1 MKKLRC
7 SSLPAF
13 MTCASSDLEPTTGK
27 EVEES
32 HELARVGDAVHAAL
46 AIGIVNIVEDEY
58 CDGEW
63 IPTICE
69 INRVEE
75 KDIWPLYKRGL
86 KAFRTI
92 CAELLG
98 EEPKEV
104 GTELASSEE
113 IGGEILLTG
122 TVDLVTQPIG
132 LDWKSGYRIYEPKWQ
147 LNGYKRLH
155 CFEYGVIVW
164 LRDDVIDVYR
174 DLLEAPDFDDAL
186 MEQLRKIG
194 QEEVF
199 GEHCFGCKRQ
209 HECETYRW
217 QMRNTTMAMDIVR
230 DGSSDLDAHA
240 LAKMK
245 PRVAL
250 LEQAI
255 EKYKRLL
262 KWSIAS
268 AGPQPVG
275 DGKELAIIE
284 KSRTEIDPAKG
295 SKIIQ
300 KYIGKPK
307 FLKVLSLTKGAL
319 EEAVKDSAEQ
329 GQKAKKWRQCM
340 QDLEAEGAVSKN
352 PYSEMRVRR
361 IVK

>member
-1 MKKLRC
+1 
-7 SSLPAF
+7 

-46 AIGIVNIVEDEY
+46 AMWAPVAFKKMSQPGSDMESLA
-58 CDGEW
+58 G
-63 IPTICE
+63 ICE
-69 INRVEE
+69 INRVTE
-75 KDIWPLYKRGL
+75 KEVWPLYARGM

-122 TVDLVTQPIG
+122 TCDLVTQPLG

-155 CFEYGVIVW
+155 GFEVGVIAW

-174 DLLEAPDFDDAL
+174 DLLEAPEFDDAL

-194 QEEVF
+194 KEEVF
-199 GEHCFGCKRQ
+199 GEHCFGCKRH
-209 HECETYRW
+209 HECETYRTW
-217 QMRNTTMAMDIVR
+217 IGSTTSIILDTGRMDLMEYSLKSLV
-230 DGSSDLDAHA
+230 SL
-240 LAKMK
+240 K
-245 PRVAL
+245 PRVT
-250 LEQAI
+250 
-255 EKYKRLL
+255 LL
-262 KWSIAS
+262 KGAIDKYEQLLKRAIA
-268 AGPQPVG
+268 ANGPQPVG

-284 KSRTEIDPAKG
+284 KSRTD
-295 SKIIQ
+295 
-300 KYIGKPK
+300 
-307 FLKVLSLTKGAL
+307 
-319 EEAVKDSAEQ
+319 
-329 GQKAKKWRQCM
+329 
-340 QDLEAEGAVSKN
+340 
-352 PYSEMRVRR
+352 
-361 IVK
+361 

>member
-1 MKKLRC
+1 MAPR
-7 SSLPAF
+7 
-13 MTCASSDLEPTTGK
+13 TGK
-27 EVEES
+27 AVEES
-32 HELARVGDAVHAAL
+32 HELQRVGDAVHAAL
-46 AIGIVNIVEDEY
+46 AVACRKNGEIENNLDSHPNIEM
-58 CDGEW
+58 
-63 IPTICE
+63 ICE
-69 INRVEE
+69 INRVKE
-75 KDIWPLYKRGL
+75 KEVRPLYKRGL

-122 TVDLVTQPIG
+122 TVDLVTQPLG

-186 MEQLRKIG
+186 MEQLRRIG
-194 QEEVF
+194 REEVF
-199 GEHCFGCKRQ
+199 GEHCFGCQRQ

-217 QMRNTTMAMDIVR
+217 QMRNTTMAMDMVR
-230 DGSSDLDAHA
+230 DGNTELSPQA
-240 LAKMK
+240 LAHMK

-255 EKYKRLL
+255 EKYKSML
-262 KWSIAS
+262 KWAIAA

-275 DGKELAIIE
+275 DGKELAITE
-284 KSRTEIDPAKG
+284 KSRTTISPSKG
-295 SKIIQ
+295 YPIIE
-300 KYIGKPK
+300 KYIGKEK
-307 FLKVLSLTKGAL
+307 FLSLLDIKKTKL
-319 EEAVKDSAEQ
+319 VEAVQETAEK
-329 GQKAKKWRQCM
+329 GQKAKKAREFLK
-340 QDLEAEGAVSKN
+340 DLEAEGAVSK
-352 PYSEMRVRR
+352 STFTEMRVRR

>member
-1 MKKLRC
+1 MKKKRC
-7 SSLPAF
+7 SELPRF

-46 AIGIVNIVEDEY
+46 AIGMHKEAQWSMEVDIKDIA
-58 CDGEW
+58 
-63 IPTICE
+63 E

-75 KDIWPLYKRGL
+75 KDIWPLYKLGM
-86 KAFRTI
+86 KAFQTI

-113 IGGEILLTG
+113 IGGEVLLTG
-122 TVDLVTQPIG
+122 TCDLVTQPLG

-155 CFEYGVIVW
+155 GFEVGVICW

-174 DLLEAPDFDDAL
+174 DLLSDDEFDAAIL
-186 MEQLRKIG
+186 AQIAKIG
-194 QEEVF
+194 KEEVF

-209 HECETYRW
+209 HECETYVKHLRLG
-217 QMRNTTMAMDIVR
+217 ASIVQTL
-230 DGSSDLDAHA
+230 DGSPPTVADMAVL
-240 LAKMK
+240 K

-255 EKYKRLL
+255 VKYKALL
-262 KWSIAS
+262 KA
-268 AGPQPVG
+268 AVAENGPQPVG

-284 KSRTEIDPAKG
+284 KSRTDIDPAKG

-329 GQKAKKWRQCM
+329 GQKAKKWRECM
-340 QDLEAEGAVSKN
+340 KDLEAEGAVSKN

>member
-1 MKKLRC
+1 
-7 SSLPAF
+7 

-46 AIGIVNIVEDEY
+46 ARNIPEIYEF
-58 CDGEW
+58 EANF
-63 IPTICE
+63 IELTCE
-69 INRVEE
+69 INRVKE
-75 KDIWPLYKRGL
+75 KEVWPLYKRGM

-122 TVDLVTQPIG
+122 TCDLVTQPLG

-147 LNGYKRLH
+147 LNGYKRLN

-194 QEEVF
+194 KEEVF

-209 HECETYRW
+209 HECETYR
-217 QMRNTTMAMDIVR
+217 QHMSNPMYLLSAATEQRPVPLGSMA
-230 DGSSDLDAHA
+230 GA
-240 LAKMK
+240 LAKLK

-255 EKYKRLL
+255 LKYKALL
-262 KWSIAS
+262 KAAIAEN
-268 AGPQPVG
+268 GPQPVG

-319 EEAVKDSAEQ
+319 EEAVKDAAEQ